1 MDTNKSANRG
11 TTNVQ
16 SCAKPL
22 NFNGIDFYPTKYLG
36 YYVSK
41 SGIVI
46 SFRRAIRN
54 QADTVDFSKPPKYL
68 KYGYGS
74 NRKRYY
80 RIIIMENKV
89 RVPVLIHRLVYE
101 TFHGEI
107 PSNLTVDHIDGNIY
121 NNSLDNLQLLTIRD
135 NIRKSNIGKIS
146 PFRKKVI
153 VTKDGITKEF
163 ISIEK
168 AIDNSMDKRFIDFET
183 IKRARNSKSFPA
195 KAIRGTGY
203 TIEYFKESPETI
215 EIILSTYYG
224 RRRRK

>member
-1 MDTNKSANRG
+1 MNKSANRG

-16 SCAKPL
+16 SCAKPI
-22 NFNGIDFYPTKYLG
+22 NIDGIDFYPTKYLG
-36 YYVSK
+36 YFVSK
-41 SGIVI
+41 SGKII

-68 KYGYGS
+68 KYGFGS

-80 RIIIMENKV
+80 RVIIMKNKE
-89 RVPVLIHRLVYE
+89 RIPVLVHRLVYE
-101 TFHGEI
+101 TFNGEI
-107 PSNLTVDHIDGNIY
+107 PKTLTVDHIDGNIY
-121 NNSLDNLQLLTIRD
+121 NNSLDNLQLLTIED
-135 NIRKSNIGKIS
+135 NIRKSNKGKIC

-163 ISIEK
+163 DSISK
-168 AIDNSMDKRFIDFET
+168 AIDNSLGKRFIDFET
-183 IKRARNSKSFPA
+183 IKRARNSVSFPA

-215 EIILSTYYG
+215 EIILSTYFG
-224 RRRRK
+224 RRRK